1 MTGRRATRPPRSGPA
16 DAPMS
21 EAQARYVAAQQRI
34 AASAADERRRR
45 RERRP
50 RVRDRWVSSLLLSAV
65 VGISTSGWLLTR
77 IDLPDSAASTTDD
90 RPSLP
95 EFDEELAEPDSYR
108 VTFRGPSYLSPSPWF
123 EAVRGAG
130 SDSIVV
136 DIDQDG
142 PGAMASIALLVRR
155 EGSWYLD
162 LDAGVTRGQA
172 SSDGTTWVGY
182 DDATRLRTFSEVT
195 TGAVADHLTLVDD
208 QPSEGPARR
217 GAHGLHT
224 YDFDLDRDGFCA
236 GDRYSCDAWFRS
248 FGLSADDPTDTPLAL
263 EAPVPSGRVV
273 TFERRP
279 TAPIAI
285 ETDDTSPDRDAAD
298 GMLLL
303 RLTVDE
309 DGLLWDIELR
319 QPQGRVFWISVD
331 EFSKDPFS
339 PPTPVS

>member
-16 DAPMS
+16 DAPRS

-182 DDATRLRTFSEVT
+182 DDAWVSVGGRRVQSVPGGTHWGAGLSISASDQARLAQLVLQGGAWDGAQIVPREWITRMHEPCALAPFYGWLTWLNRDGRTFPGASTQGVFMVGAGGHYIWTLPEHD
-195 TGAVADHLTLVDD
+195 AVAVVRWLN
-208 QPSEGPARR
+208 PPRAAAFMARVSR
-217 GAHGLHT
+217 A
-224 YDFDLDRDGFCA
+224 
-236 GDRYSCDAWFRS
+236 
-248 FGLSADDPTDTPLAL
+248 FG
-263 EAPVPSGRVV
+263 G
-273 TFERRP
+273 
-279 TAPIAI
+279 
-285 ETDDTSPDRDAAD
+285 
-298 GMLLL
+298 
-303 RLTVDE
+303 
-309 DGLLWDIELR
+309 
-319 QPQGRVFWISVD
+319 
-331 EFSKDPFS
+331 
-339 PPTPVS
+339 